1 MNKALAVLILV
12 ALPARSL
19 LAAEGTPTPPAGAPV
34 NSAPAPR
41 ARILTLDGRSLEGTG
56 LRAADGKLT
65 VVLGPGEASVDLAD
79 VLEASLETAV
89 APGSTHLP
97 GSPAAPAVEVELVNR
112 DLLRGVLLRGK
123 GEEGFVL
130 RNAALG
136 EVDVALENVASV
148 RFLAGAAR
156 AGDPPPL
163 EAGAKEDRVLFV
175 TGDRI
180 EGTLRSVAPAE
191 VKVRAADGSD
201 RTLKVEGLLGFA
213 LAALPR
219 KAETGL
225 RVQIALTDGSR
236 ITATSVETTD
246 TAWKV
251 AGTLDGKERV
261 VPSAFVAGLAVR
273 GGRGVALSDIVP
285 ASVAIRPFWGE
296 DPPVLPLKPRFDR
309 AFNLDRGTP
318 PPLRLGGRTFLRG
331 VSCFSGTTITYD
343 LSALSFKSFVATVGV
358 DDGGPRGAVEF
369 EVLLDGKSAWKS
381 GVVRNVPVAM
391 PRLDLTG
398 VKSLALVV
406 HAGPDD
412 DVQDFADW
420 VKAALLP

>member
-1 MNKALAVLILV
+1 VVIL
-12 ALPARSL
+12 
-19 LAAEGTPTPPAGAPV
+19 
-34 NSAPAPR
+34 
-41 ARILTLDGRSLEGTG
+41 GTG
-56 LRAADGKLT
+56 ETA
-65 VVLGPGEASVDLAD
+65 VDLAD
-79 VLEASLETAV
+79 VLEASLETAA
-89 APGSTHLP
+89 APGSTRLP

-112 DLLRGVLLRGK
+112 DLLRGVLLRGR

-130 RNAALG
+130 RIAALG
-136 EVDVALENVASV
+136 EIDVSLENVSSV

-156 AGDPPPL
+156 CEDPPPL
-163 EAGAKEDRVLFV
+163 EAGTKEDRVLFV

-191 VKVRAADGSD
+191 IKVRASDGTD
-201 RTLKVEGLLGFA
+201 RALKVEDLLGFA
-213 LAALPR
+213 LAVLPR
-219 KAETGL
+219 KPESGL
-225 RVQIALTDGSR
+225 RVQLALADGSR
-236 ITATSVETTD
+236 ISGASVETTD
-246 TAWKV
+246 AAWKV

-273 GGRGVALSDIVP
+273 GGRGVALSDLVP
-285 ASVAIRPFWGE
+285 ASVGIKPFWGD

-318 PPLRLGGRTFLRG
+318 PPLRLGGRTYLRG

-343 LSALSFKSFVATVGV
+343 LPASAFRSFVAAVGV
-358 DDGGPRGAVEF
+358 DDGGPKGAVEF

-381 GVVRNVPVAM
+381 GVVRNAPVAM
-391 PRLDLTG
+391 PRLDLAG